1 MIDLKTPVSLLGGL
15 APSATLSLAAKA
27 KAMKA
32 DGKDVVSF
40 TAGEPDFDT
49 PEHIKEAAAKA
60 LREGKTKYTPTAGEL
75 ELRKAIAEKLLK
87 ENGVPCKPEQV
98 IVGPGA
104 KFSCFSAVTALC
116 GAGDEV
122 ILPAPYWVSYIEMI
136 KAAGAK
142 AVILDCKAEDNYE
155 VDPVRLEA
163 AVTPRTR
170 LMILNSPSNPTGAV
184 YRRRTIERIAELAV
198 KKNFMIMSD
207 EIYEKLV
214 YDTDLPHVSI
224 ASLGKE
230 IAALTITVNGFS
242 KAFSMTGWRLGYL
255 AAPDWLAKRISSL
268 QDHTTSNPT
277 TFAQYGAL
285 AALRGPAEPVERMR
299 QAFAVR
305 RDLVH
310 QLMGS
315 IPGVRCV
322 RPSGAFYLF
331 CDVSSFGLDSMTFC
345 SRLLDESLV
354 AVIPGQPFGAEGS
367 IRISYACSE
376 ANLKEGCSRIK
387 AFCGKLR

>member
-277 TFAQYGAL
+277 TFAQYGRAGR
-285 AALRGPAEPVERMR
+285 APRPRRARREDASGVRGPPRSCPPAHGLHTWGEMRAPVRS
-299 QAFAVR
+299 VL
-305 RDLVH
+305 LV
-310 QLMGS
+310 L
-315 IPGVRCV
+315 R
-322 RPSGAFYLF
+322 
-331 CDVSSFGLDSMTFC
+331 
-345 SRLLDESLV
+345 RLLVRAGLYDVL
-354 AVIPGQPFGAEGS
+354 
-367 IRISYACSE
+367 
-376 ANLKEGCSRIK
+376 LK
-387 AFCGKLR
+387 AA